1 MGETGTHIDMN
12 GKVALV
18 TGGTGTVGSGI
29 VRRLLETGV
38 DGIRIFSRDEH
49 KQYELRHELHDESR
63 LRFLIGDTRDLR
75 RLRRAV
81 AGVNVIFH
89 AAAMKHVLS
98 CEYNPFEAVRTNIVG
113 TQNVIDAALDAGV
126 ERVLFASSDKAVNP
140 TSTMGTS
147 KLMAEKLMSAADV
160 FRGDHPTIFTTV
172 RFGNVIGSRGSV
184 VPLFLRQIAAGGP
197 MTITDRRMTRFI
209 MSLEHAV
216 DLMFTALG
224 LARGGEVFVLKM
236 PVLRIEDLA
245 SLLRD
250 HVAALH
256 GWGADE
262 IAIEEIGQHVG
273 EKVAEELLT
282 EEERARA
289 LETDEMFIIPPQLS
303 ALHPERV
310 RYEYEGA
317 RPVRNGARSD
327 AATAMTR
334 DELYELLVSTNLLAP
349 L

>member
-1 MGETGTHIDMN
+1 VTHAELD
-12 GKVALV
+12 GKTVLV
-18 TGGTGTVGSGI
+18 TGGTGTVGEGI
-29 VRRLLETGV
+29 VRRLLGSGV
-38 DGIRIFSRDEH
+38 GGIRIFSRDEH
-49 KQYELRHELHDESR
+49 KQFELRQQLPEDPR

-75 RLRRAV
+75 RLRRAM
-81 AGVNVIFH
+81 AGVHVIFH

-113 TQNVIDAALDAGV
+113 TQNVIDAALDSGV

-147 KLMAEKLMSAADV
+147 KLMAEKLMSAADA
-160 FRGDHPTIFTTV
+160 FRGEQPTIFTTV

-197 MTITDRRMTRFI
+197 VTITDRRMTRFI

-236 PVLRIEDLA
+236 PALRIEDLA
-245 SLLRD
+245 SLLRE
-250 HVAALH
+250 HVAVRH

-262 IAIEEIGQHVG
+262 IAIEEVGPHAG

-303 ALHPERV
+303 VLHPDRV

-317 RPVRNGARSD
+317 RPAQNGARSD

-334 DELYELLVSTNLLAP
+334 GELYELLVSTNLLAP